1 MWNYI
6 WRSYNVNSSNP
17 SRFSFLPLKKNMK
30 IDYSVEQQRNELL
43 EMLYDK
49 ALWSFLSSKEKE
61 KVQKIKSYTIKKP
74 VK

>member
-1 MWNYI
+1 
-6 WRSYNVNSSNP
+6 
-17 SRFSFLPLKKNMK
+17 MK